1 MTLPT
6 LATVLVSVA
15 FVGLIVWVLAPR
27 NKARLEALASIP
39 FDDPDTSPDT
49 PEQQR

>member
-6 LATVLVSVA
+6 LATVFVSIA
-15 FVGLIVWVLAPR
+15 FVGLLVWVLAPR

-39 FDDPDTSPDT
+39 FDDEERARDASEP
-49 PEQQR
+49 QR

>member
-1 MTLPT
+1 MTLPA
-6 LATVLVSVA
+6 LATVIVSLA
-15 FVGLIVWVLAPR
+15 FVGLIVWVLWPA

-39 FDDPDTSPDT
+39 FNDDEQPRDA